1 MREEQNIKELVGIK
15 GIRDNIVITNDQ
27 RYVTLLEVDG
37 INFSLK
43 NEEEQDLVLNYF
55 EKLLIIGDEFKFQIV
70 RKNIEVNMESEIE
83 KLDRRISDKN
93 INNENKAL
101 MRDYRNFLLAMSLNA
116 FVKKNYLVISYDKYA
131 QLDNSFLK
139 KLFKK
144 NKKIKFTRNKERRF
158 KEASY
163 MLSKACNRLV
173 SEYLNVGCR
182 VKRLDYNEIVNFYKS
197 HFRSDHSNRLII

>member
-1 MREEQNIKELVGIK
+1 MKKFTDKDIK
-15 GIRDNIVITNDQ
+15 
-27 RYVTLLEVDG
+27 
-37 INFSLK
+37 LK
-43 NEEEQDLVLNYF
+43 YID
-55 EKLLIIGDEFKFQIV
+55 I
-70 RKNIEVNMESEIE
+70 
-83 KLDRRISDKN
+83 LDA
-93 INNENKAL
+93 EG
-101 MRDYRNFLLAMSLNA
+101 
-116 FVKKNYLVISYDKYA
+116 
-131 QLDNSFLK
+131 K

-144 NKKIKFTRNKERRF
+144 NKKIKFTRNKERWF